1 MGCLKRLSIN
11 YFWLEAVKK
20 GKETRL
26 ATFGCQLR
34 PPPLQIGIN
43 AKLLKSLLT
52 GFLMDEMLIYLF
64 SKFELHCCTFSVKID
79 AEMKNIAF

>member
-1 MGCLKRLSIN
+1 MVFCRLCGPFEASF
-11 YFWLEAVKK
+11 YKLLLAEAVKK

-43 AKLLKSLLT
+43 AKLLKISPNWLVD
-52 GFLMDEMLIYLF
+52 G
-64 SKFELHCCTFSVKID
+64 
-79 AEMKNIAF
+79 